1 MKRILVLCTG
11 NRCRSQM
18 AQGILQNID
27 SELDV
32 HSAGILPASEVHPLG
47 IKVMAETGI
56 DISKHYPKH
65 VEQYLGQTWDYV
77 ITVCGGAN
85 KSCPMFIGKV
95 GKRLHI
101 GFDDPDAFNGAEEEI
116 LSEFRR
122 VRDEI
127 KNKMQEFYIT
137 EIKGMEM
144 PKCSC
149 GCGCECE

>member
-1 MKRILVLCTG
+1 MIRILVLCTG

-18 AQGILQNID
+18 AQGILQ
-27 SELDV
+27 SLAPQLEV
-32 HSAGILPASEVHPLG
+32 HSAGIRPATEVHPLG
-47 IKVMAETGI
+47 IKVMAEMGI

-65 VEQYLGQTWDYV
+65 INQYLSETWDYV

-85 KSCPMFIGKV
+85 ESCPVFSGKV

-101 GFDDPDAFNGAEEEI
+101 GFDDPDAFKGTEEEI

-127 KNKMQEFYIT
+127 MVQMKDFFLT
-137 EIKGMEM
+137 EIKGTL
-144 PKCSC
+144 K
-149 GCGCECE
+149 

>member
-18 AQGILQNID
+18 AHGILKSID
-27 SELDV
+27 SQLDV
-32 HSAGILPASEVHPLG
+32 HSAGIKPASEVHHLG
-47 IKVMAETGI
+47 IKVMAEIGI

-85 KSCPMFIGKV
+85 ENCPIFIGKV

-101 GFDDPDAFNGAEEEI
+101 GFDDPDAFKGTEEEI
-116 LSEFRR
+116 LPEFRR

-127 KNKMQEFYIT
+127 KKKMQEFYDA
-137 EIKGMEM
+137 EIQNL
-144 PKCSC
+144 
-149 GCGCECE
+149 

>member
-18 AQGILQNID
+18 AQGILQ
-27 SELDV
+27 SLDPQLEV
-32 HSAGILPASEVHPLG
+32 QSAGIKPASEVHPLG
-47 IKVMAETGI
+47 VKVMPEIGI

-65 VEQYLGQTWDYV
+65 IDQYLGESWDYV

-85 KSCPMFIGKV
+85 ESCPVFIGKV

-101 GFDDPDAFNGAEEEI
+101 GFDDPDAFKGTEEEV
-116 LSEFRR
+116 LPEFRR

-127 KNKMQEFYIT
+127 KRKMQEFYLT
-137 EIKGMEM
+137 EIKGCQL
-144 PKCSC
+144 PQCSC
-149 GCGCECE
+149 CCEA

>member
-32 HSAGILPASEVHPLG
+32 HSAGIQPASEVHPLG
-47 IKVMAETGI
+47 IKVMAEIGI

-85 KSCPMFIGKV
+85 ENCPFFIGKV

-101 GFDDPDAFNGAEEEI
+101 GFDDPDEFKGTEEEM
-116 LSEFRR
+116 LPEFRR

-127 KNKMQEFYIT
+127 KREMQKFYIE
-137 EIKGMEM
+137 EIKGQQL
-144 PKCSC
+144 PKCC
-149 GCGCECE
+149 CCCD